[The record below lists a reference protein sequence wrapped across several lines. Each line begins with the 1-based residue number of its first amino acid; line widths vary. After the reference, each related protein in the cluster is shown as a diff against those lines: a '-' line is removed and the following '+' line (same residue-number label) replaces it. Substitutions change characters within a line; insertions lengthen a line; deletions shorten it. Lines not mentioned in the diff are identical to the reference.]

1 MRLLLVNY
9 EFPPVGGGAAY
20 ASFEIAREFAA
31 LGHQVDFL
39 TAATPGT
46 SQDEQIDGVRI
57 YRVRCYR
64 RSVHDIGLAGA
75 LSFVVFAA
83 PRLMALA
90 RSIPYDGYLYFF
102 GLPTGILS
110 RIPGPHRGK
119 PYVVSLRG
127 SDVPGY
133 NTDLSA
139 FHRLML
145 PITRRIW
152 GGAYRVVANSNELC
166 RLASAIMPQLR
177 IDVIPN
183 GAKRTSAPR
192 APRAAD
198 AGFRILTVSRLI
210 ERKGVDTLIEALART
225 GDPRLSLDIAGEG
238 PKWSTLRELAD
249 ARGVG
254 ARVRFHGFADRAAI
268 ASLHARADVFV
279 LMSRAESCSMAMLE
293 AMAAGVP
300 VVASR
305 VGGNAELVTD
315 GTNGLL
321 LPPEDVDGLART
333 LSRLAADA
341 LLRERLAAAG
351 CALIERKFNRA
362 VMARAYVDIF
372 EHAAAETRSADGAH
386 RMRAPPVAPEI
397 DR

>member
-1 MRLLLVNY
+1 MRLLFVNY

-31 LGHQVDFL
+31 LGHHVDFL

-46 SQDEQIDGVRI
+46 SRDEQIDGVRI
-57 YRVRCYR
+57 FRVHCHR
-64 RSVHDIGLAGA
+64 RSIHDIGFVGA
-75 LSFVVFAA
+75 LSFIVFAA
-83 PRLMALA
+83 PRLRALA
-90 RSIPYDGYLYFF
+90 RSVPYDAYHYFF

-110 RIPGPHRGK
+110 CIPGAHRGK

-133 NTDLSA
+133 NKDLSA
-139 FHRLML
+139 YHRLML

-152 GGAYRVVANSNELC
+152 GGAYRVVANSYELR
-166 RLASAIMPQLR
+166 RLASAVMPQLR

-225 GDPRLSLDIAGEG
+225 GDARLSLDVAGEG
-238 PKWSTLRELAD
+238 PKRSSLRELAD

-254 ARVRFHGFADRAAI
+254 ARVHFHGFADRAAI

-279 LMSRAESCSMAMLE
+279 LMSRAESCSMALLE

-321 LPPEDVDGLART
+321 LPPEDVDELART

-351 CALIERKFNRA
+351 RALIERNFNRT
-362 VMARAYVDIF
+362 VMARAYADIF
-372 EHAAAETRSADGAH
+372 EQATGGTRSAGAAH
-386 RMRAPPVAPEI
+386 RMPAQPAAPEI